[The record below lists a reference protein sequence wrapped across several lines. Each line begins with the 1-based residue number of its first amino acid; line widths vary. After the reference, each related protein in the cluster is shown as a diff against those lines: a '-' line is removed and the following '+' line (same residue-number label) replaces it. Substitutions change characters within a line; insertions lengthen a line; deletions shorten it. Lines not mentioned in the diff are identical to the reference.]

1 LAKAEDL
8 RVQGCK
14 GSRKIFLMKKTGYIF
29 IIFICLLFF
38 SPALSHTKTYIDIDS
53 PSFRRF
59 PIAITY
65 FKNLG
70 GKDNKGDIS
79 KEIFEVLTQDLEF
92 SGLFSIVDH
101 SLLIESPVNSRFS
114 NDNKINFRDWSAIG
128 AEALVKGSFSFDNG
142 SLEIETKLYDVFQC
156 RFLVG
161 KRYVGKRQDLR
172 KMIHRFCNE
181 ILLNFTGEKG
191 VFDTKIAFVSD
202 ESGYKEIYVVDF
214 DGHNMIKITNHKS
227 IALSPAWSPNGKMI
241 AFTSY
246 KDGNPDLYVKDLIS
260 NKENIISHYKGLNI
274 APAWFPD
281 GKKLAVTLSVEGNP
295 EIYVLNRD
303 GKKLKRLTNDWGI
316 DVSPTCS
323 PDGKEIAFVS
333 NRSGNPDIYVMNP
346 QGENVKR
353 LTFHTN
359 YSVSPKWSPKGD
371 KIAFSSLAEG
381 HFDIYTM
388 NPDGTDV
395 KRLTSNSGDNEY
407 PSWSPNGRF
416 LTFTSTR
423 GGNKRMYIMR
433 ADGSGQRQIGAFKG
447 NQLNPCWSPRLQ

>member
-1 LAKAEDL
+1 
-8 RVQGCK
+8 
-14 GSRKIFLMKKTGYIF
+14 MKKTGYIF

-202 ESGYKEIYVVDF
+202 ESGYKEIYVIDF

-246 KDGNPDLYVKDLIS
+246 KDGNPDLYIKDIIA
-260 NKENIISHYKGLNI
+260 NKEDRISHYKGLNI

-281 GKKLAVTLSVEGNP
+281 GKKLA
-295 EIYVLNRD
+295 
-303 GKKLKRLTNDWGI
+303 
-316 DVSPTCS
+316 
-323 PDGKEIAFVS
+323 
-333 NRSGNPDIYVMNP
+333 
-346 QGENVKR
+346 
-353 LTFHTN
+353 
-359 YSVSPKWSPKGD
+359 
-371 KIAFSSLAEG
+371 
-381 HFDIYTM
+381 
-388 NPDGTDV
+388 
-395 KRLTSNSGDNEY
+395 
-407 PSWSPNGRF
+407 
-416 LTFTSTR
+416 
-423 GGNKRMYIMR
+423 
-433 ADGSGQRQIGAFKG
+433 
-447 NQLNPCWSPRLQ
+447 